1 MKSSPVYARVVRTAS
16 SSLIFTG
23 GLGEAPAAD
32 VLAAGDAAAAAAAEV
47 TGAFARLQGLMD
59 VSGSDLK
66 HLVKATYYVSGD
78 AVSLGL
84 NQLRPRYYDPSRPPA
99 ASKAIVPGV
108 GYSSR
113 TLTMDMIA
121 VPVPRPR

>member
-1 MKSSPVYARVVRTAS
+1 
-16 SSLIFTG
+16 
-23 GLGEAPAAD
+23 
-32 VLAAGDAAAAAAAEV
+32 
-47 TGAFARLQGLMD
+47 MD

-84 NQLRPRYYDPSRPPA
+84 NQLRPRYYDPLRPPA